1 MKKVGL
7 LDKKRAM
14 KKTIRQI
21 FNEYGLTCNEASKRG
36 VNYQTLY
43 KQLRGLRPVGAK
55 TAMRYH
61 TMLGI
66 PLYELRP
73 DIWPPQLFGKNKQ

>member
-1 MKKVGL
+1 MKKIGL
-7 LDKKRAM
+7 LDKKIAM
-14 KKTIRQI
+14 KKTIQQI
-21 FNEYGLTCNEASKRG
+21 FNEYGLTCNEASKCG

-43 KQLRGLRPVGAK
+43 KQLKGLRPVGAK

-61 TMLGI
+61 TILGI

-73 DIWPPQLFGKNKQ
+73 DIWPPQLFGKDKS

>member
-1 MKKVGL
+1 MKSLKDVL
-7 LDKKRAM
+7 HK
-14 KKTIRQI
+14 
-21 FNEYGLTCNEASKRG
+21 YGLTCNTASKRG

-43 KQLRGLRPVGAK
+43 KQLRGVRPVGAK

-61 TMLGI
+61 TILGI

-73 DIWPPQLFGKNKQ
+73 DIWPPQLFGKDKS

>member
-1 MKKVGL
+1 MKSLQDVLHK
-7 LDKKRAM
+7 
-14 KKTIRQI
+14 
-21 FNEYGLTCNEASKRG
+21 YGLTCNTASKCG

-43 KQLRGLRPVGAK
+43 KQLKGLRSVGAK

-73 DIWPPQLFGKNKQ
+73 DIWPPQLFRKDKS

>member
-1 MKKVGL
+1 MKSLKDVL
-7 LDKKRAM
+7 HK
-14 KKTIRQI
+14 
-21 FNEYGLTCNEASKRG
+21 YGLTCNTASKRG

-73 DIWPPQLFGKNKQ
+73 DIWPPQLFVKDKQ

>member
-7 LDKKRAM
+7 LDKKIAM

-21 FNEYGLTCNEASKRG
+21 FNEYGLTCNEASKCG

-43 KQLRGLRPVGAK
+43 KQLKGLRPVGAK

-73 DIWPPQLFGKNKQ
+73 DIWPPQLFRKDKS

>member
-1 MKKVGL
+1 MESLKDVLHK
-7 LDKKRAM
+7 
-14 KKTIRQI
+14 
-21 FNEYGLTCNEASKRG
+21 YGLTCNTASKRG

-73 DIWPPQLFGKNKQ
+73 DIWPPQLFRKDKS